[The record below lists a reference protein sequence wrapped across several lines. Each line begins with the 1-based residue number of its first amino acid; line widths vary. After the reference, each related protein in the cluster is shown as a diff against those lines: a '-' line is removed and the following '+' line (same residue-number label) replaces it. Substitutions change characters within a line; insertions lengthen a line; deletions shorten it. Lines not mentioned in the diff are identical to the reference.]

1 MESSTN
7 TVPISVRKSWLAISG
22 VLGALAVVFGAMGA
36 HGGVAEHLQSRGA
49 YYEAIW
55 RTAALYHLVHS
66 AVLLAWSLRP
76 PTLGSNIPSWFFL
89 LGVIGFSGSLY
100 GLACFEAKFL
110 GPVTPLG
117 GLLLIA
123 GWSAI
128 IVSAFRSKS
137 TNQYA

>member
-1 MESSTN
+1 MESSSN
-7 TVPISVRKSWLAISG
+7 TVPVHTRKGWLAISG

-55 RTAALYHLVHS
+55 RTGALYHLVHS

-76 PTLGSNIPSWFFL
+76 STLGSNIPSWFFT
-89 LGVIGFSGSLY
+89 LGMIAFSGSLY

-123 GWSAI
+123 GWGAI
-128 IVSAFRSKS
+128 IVSAFRSK
-137 TNQYA
+137 